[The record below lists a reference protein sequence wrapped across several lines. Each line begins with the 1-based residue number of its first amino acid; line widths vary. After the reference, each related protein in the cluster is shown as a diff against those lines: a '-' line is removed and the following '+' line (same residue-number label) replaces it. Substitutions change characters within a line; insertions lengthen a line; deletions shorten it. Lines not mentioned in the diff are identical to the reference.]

1 MQKKTL
7 SKDFTQGNIA
17 RQLLLFSLPFMA
29 SNAMQALYSTI
40 DMIIVGEFV
49 GTPGLSAV
57 SQASQIVNFAT
68 MVCLGFSNAGQV
80 LISQALGAGKK
91 KEMNDIMGTLFGFV
105 PALSLVLSAI
115 ILIFRTEIL
124 IAMNIPFESW
134 DMSMDYLV
142 ICAAG
147 LIFTAGYNM
156 VSAVLRGMGD
166 AKRPFLFIGIASAV
180 NLVLDLVFTG
190 WWGWGVAGAAWATII
205 GQAASF
211 IFSIFYLYRR
221 RESFGFD
228 FKKESFIPNFK
239 YVGMIV
245 KQGTPMAIQSGFI
258 NLSMLTV
265 NALINDIS
273 VEASATFGVGVR
285 IDDIVNKISQ
295 GIQYAAMP
303 MISQNIGAG
312 QQGRAKK
319 IVYWAWIYS
328 AALTV
333 FFLVLYVC
341 FGKQLFMVFSDD
353 PAVHEMS
360 TTFISAILWM
370 FPAFAVMRGSGAFI
384 QGLGN
389 AKLSMVLAILDGVV
403 LRIGLSWL
411 FGIALNMGFFGFVLG
426 YGLAPYGY
434 AIPSLI
440 YFLSGIWKKRR
451 TLAEEM

>member
-29 SNAMQALYSTI
+29 SNAMQVLYSTI

-228 FKKESFIPNFK
+228 FKKQSFIPNFK

-245 KQGTPMAIQSGFI
+245 RQGTPMAIQSGFI

-319 IVYWAWIYS
+319 TVYWAWIYS